1 MTKGRREMNFTTMR
15 ISTRALALAV
25 SVYIYISM
33 CVCEVT
39 HSCPG
44 SFRLNSCRFSI
55 CWPQRPPQSLLY
67 SPDTHA
73 WRPCTHTHTQS
84 HTTQS
89 CRVARLRSSGRDL
102 LRKFL
107 RHTPYKQEVTEAQ
120 FPEILFT
127 LIRLQ
132 SMQIRRSHAH
142 QRSRAPMC
150 ERAAR
155 VRAGL

>member
-1 MTKGRREMNFTTMR
+1 MPWFFQTQQLSGFNLLTPKTPTVPPPFTRHT
-15 ISTRALALAV
+15 
-25 SVYIYISM
+25 
-33 CVCEVT
+33 CVEAM
-39 HSCPG
+39 
-44 SFRLNSCRFSI
+44 
-55 CWPQRPPQSLLY
+55 
-67 SPDTHA
+67 HA
-73 WRPCTHTHTQS
+73 HTHTQS

-89 CRVARLRSSGRDL
+89 CRVARLRSSGTDL